1 MTKPQQFWKPQV
13 VVQNQNVQ
21 KDSHFYKRGTPKGQ
35 TWSVKKHVDSVKDE
49 KVEVKIEKV
58 FVKNDNEFPALNE
71 NYCIAMPKVQ
81 QTWAKLF
88 K

>member
-1 MTKPQQFWKPQV
+1 MTKPQEFWKPKV
-13 VVQNQNVQ
+13 VVQNQSVQ

-49 KVEVKIEKV
+49 KAEVKIEKA

-71 NYCIAMPKVQ
+71 NYCIEMPKVQ